1 MHLVHETLLCEWT
14 NASLPRGRHGP
25 NVRFQMCIYP
35 KARLT
40 DRYISWQ
47 IKEKGFWEQHM
58 VQDMLSV
65 LSSQRQHRPLLVDI
79 GANIGF
85 YTLAAAAA
93 GFDVYAFEP
102 VPRNAEMLR
111 VSLGRNRL
119 AHRVTLHTFA
129 LGQGPTTLSM
139 GVSSD
144 NQGEVSHLKNLTNHP
159 YGNGDVRL
167 ASLPLNSVLPRVTT
181 RPIYL
186 KVDIE
191 GGECEA
197 LAGASNLFSAS
208 RIVGA
213 NIEMQLVTRRCCVR
227 QGWQAPGGL
236 FYHMRNTHSLCSFS
250 HGAPVA
256 NPCNVSTNVWDV
268 QWHAC

>member
-1 MHLVHETLLCEWT
+1 MHLVHDTLLCEWT

-25 NVRFQMCIYP
+25 GVRFQMCVYP
-35 KARLT
+35 NARLI

-47 IKEKGFWEQHM
+47 IKNNGFWEQHT
-58 VQDMLSV
+58 VQYMLSV

-111 VSLGRNRL
+111 VSLECNRL

-129 LGQGPTTLSM
+129 LGQEPTTLSM
-139 GVSSD
+139 GASSD
-144 NQGEVSHLKNLTNHP
+144 NQGAVSHLMNRTNYQ

-167 ASLPLNSVLPRVTT
+167 ASLPLDSVLPRASR

-197 LAGASNLFSAS
+197 LAGASNLFSGW

-213 NIEMQLVTRRCCVR
+213 NMEMQLVTSRCCAR

-250 HGAPVA
+250 RGAPVA
-256 NPCNVSTNVWDV
+256 DPCNVSAHLWDI
-268 QWHAC
+268 QWRAC